1 MEKQIV
7 EILNKHYHF
16 KSGVRIEAG
25 TELINSGFAKSFDIT
40 GLRKELEQTFGIEFS
55 PEDLEMDDFGSIERI
70 EHLVARYQ
78 RKAQNLAQPEMQE
91 QAS

>member
-7 EILNKHYHF
+7 EILRKHYHF
-16 KSGVRIEAG
+16 KLGVRIEES
-25 TELINSGFAKSFDIT
+25 TELINSGLAESFDIT
-40 GLRKELEQTFGIEFS
+40 GLRKELEQAFGIQFS

-78 RKAQNLAQPEMQE
+78 RKAQNQLQAELQE

>member
-7 EILNKHYHF
+7 EILRKHYHF
-16 KSGVRIEAG
+16 KLGVRIEES
-25 TELINSGFAKSFDIT
+25 TELINSGLAESFDIT
-40 GLRKELEQTFGIEFS
+40 GLRKELEQAFGIQFS